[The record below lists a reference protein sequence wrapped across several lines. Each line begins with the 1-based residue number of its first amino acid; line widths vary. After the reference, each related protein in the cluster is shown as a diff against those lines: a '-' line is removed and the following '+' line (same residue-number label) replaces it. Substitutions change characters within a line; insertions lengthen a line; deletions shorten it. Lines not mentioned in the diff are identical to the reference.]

1 MLRPP
6 ERHCHEQQLATIGQ
20 QITTFPSR
28 SKPPKFGSNTTR
40 DNLKEKQTINQK
52 QRKYIPFYLRERSP
66 IGYRSHGES
75 KPKPISHA
83 YKDRKKKISSN
94 IKTPLFSRK
103 NKKQPKPITEKTD
116 EIVAAYYQSSLHQ
129 VPLSPP
135 RGKRG
140 RGMGED
146 EAAEKKKIHAPPPQ
160 AKKRLEKTRFFR
172 RNSGQN
178 PRRKKRRRS
187 CSAAAAAERREKRIE
202 GDAELVFFFTSS
214 T

>member
-1 MLRPP
+1 VAGEVEAASEPPSLGHVQLCAALVGEGPSVEDGVLEGQGVERLAIADGAELGDGHAVRPRP
-6 ERHCHEQQLATIGQ
+6 RRPSPPIAMNQLNNGQ
-20 QITTFPSR
+20 QHQCY
-28 SKPPKFGSNTTR
+28 
-40 DNLKEKQTINQK
+40 D
-52 QRKYIPFYLRERSP
+52 
-66 IGYRSHGES
+66 H
-75 KPKPISHA
+75 
-83 YKDRKKKISSN
+83 
-94 IKTPLFSRK
+94 
-103 NKKQPKPITEKTD
+103 
-116 EIVAAYYQSSLHQ
+116 QSSLHQ

-202 GDAELVFFFTSS
+202 GDAELVFFLLVALGF
-214 T
+214 